1 MKVAELSRGI
11 KHKSPSLFF
20 ETSTSPVIGG
30 LCAGSLQPD
39 ILTISDEQVVNIRQD
54 TNNLD
59 KSLEKKL
66 DYSGT

>member
-1 MKVAELSRGI
+1 MYTRSTLTYNVSV
-11 KHKSPSLFF
+11 LFR
-20 ETSTSPVIGG
+20 V
-30 LCAGSLQPD
+30 D
-39 ILTISDEQVVNIRQD
+39 YISDEQVVNIRQD